1 MAREGAC
8 TFTKMSYPVRRRF
21 FFRFPC
27 TLVADLTR
35 PSTLQPD
42 DVTQENFGD
51 LGYTGL
57 RVAEGVQAFSGWA
70 LGVYHFFRDE
80 PVNVTSGIV
89 APERLVE
96 AGAIR
101 TALTIFLVSA
111 APYSSFFRSRSL
123 KEAAVQNGLG
133 SIMHVV
139 NELGAATTPE
149 GEEGAHTAYGS
160 LL

>member
-1 MAREGAC
+1 M
-8 TFTKMSYPVRRRF
+8 
-21 FFRFPC
+21 
-27 TLVADLTR
+27 
-35 PSTLQPD
+35 QPD

-111 APYSSFFRSRSL
+111 AAPFSSCS
-123 KEAAVQNGLG
+123 EAEV
-133 SIMHVV
+133 
-139 NELGAATTPE
+139 
-149 GEEGAHTAYGS
+149 
-160 LL
+160 